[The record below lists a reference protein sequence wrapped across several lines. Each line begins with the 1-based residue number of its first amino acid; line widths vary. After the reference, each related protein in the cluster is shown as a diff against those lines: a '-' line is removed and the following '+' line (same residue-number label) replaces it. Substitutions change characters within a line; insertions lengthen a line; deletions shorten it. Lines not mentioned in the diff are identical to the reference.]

1 MSVLVVGSVAF
12 DTVTTPFG
20 KREKILGG
28 SATYF
33 SYSCSFFAPVH
44 LVAVVG
50 EDFPREHRK
59 LLEDKGVNL
68 DGLQVAPGKTFH
80 WGGAYQYDM
89 NEAETEFTDL
99 NVFQDFHPRLPESC
113 RSCEYVLLANIDP
126 DLQLEVLDQVEKPR
140 LVAGDTM
147 NLWLELKK
155 ERVEEVIGRLDILI
169 LNDAEA
175 RQFTGLVGLKN
186 AADRILELGPRAVVI
201 KKGEHGALLF
211 TRDEVFSAPGL
222 PLEKVVDPTGAGDSF
237 AGGFIGHLAR
247 SGESSFPALKQA
259 VIYGSVMA
267 SFNVEDFSLERLKR
281 IRPDDIKD
289 RYRRFQALSGF

>member
-20 KREKILGG
+20 KREKVLGG

-33 SYSCSFFAPVH
+33 SYSCSFFAPVC

-50 EDFPREHRK
+50 EDFPAGYRDLLRE
-59 LLEDKGVNL
+59 KGINL
-68 DGLQVAPGKTFH
+68 DGLQVAEGNTFH
-80 WGGAYQYDM
+80 WGGAYRYDM
-89 NEAETEFTDL
+89 NEAETEFTEL
-99 NVFQDFHPRLPESC
+99 NVFEGFHPRLTESGRNC
-113 RSCEYVLLANIDP
+113 GYVLLANIDP
-126 DLQLEVLDQVEKPR
+126 DLQLEVLEQVSEPR
-140 LVAGDTM
+140 LVVGDTM
-147 NLWLELKK
+147 NLWIELKK
-155 ERVEEVIGRLDILI
+155 KRVEEVIGRLDILI
-169 LNDAEA
+169 FNDAEA
-175 RQFTGLVGLKN
+175 RQFTGEVGLKN

-211 TRDEVFSAPGL
+211 TREAMFSAPGL

-247 SGESSFPALKQA
+247 TGKSDFSDLKRA

-267 SFNVEDFSLERLKR
+267 SFNVEDFSLERLKT
-281 IRPDDIKD
+281 IGEDDIKD
-289 RYRRFQALSGF
+289 RYRRFKELADF

>member
-12 DTVTTPFG
+12 DTVATPFG

-33 SYSCSFFAPVH
+33 SFSCSFFAPVF

-50 EDFPREHRK
+50 RDFPDEHRR
-59 LLEDKGVNL
+59 LLEEKGINL
-68 DGLQVAPGKTFH
+68 EGLQVAEGNTFH
-80 WGGAYQYDM
+80 WGGSYHFDM

-99 NVFQDFHPRLPESC
+99 NVFENFHPRLPESC
-113 RSCEYVLLANIDP
+113 RNCEYVLLANIDP
-126 DLQLEVLDQVEKPR
+126 DLQLEVLQQVKNPR
-140 LVAGDTM
+140 LVVGDTM
-147 NLWLELKK
+147 NLWIELKK
-155 ERVEEVIGRLDILI
+155 ERVKEVIGRLDILI

-175 RQFTGLVGLKN
+175 RQLTGEVGLKN
-186 AADRILELGPRAVVI
+186 AADQVLALGPRAVVI

-211 TRDEVFSAPGL
+211 TRQEIFSAPGL

-237 AGGFIGHLAR
+237 AGGFMGYLAR
-247 SGESSFPALKQA
+247 TGDDSFAALRKA

-281 IRPDDIKD
+281 VGEDDIKD
-289 RYRRFQALSGF
+289 RYRRFQELADF

>member
-12 DTVTTPFG
+12 DTVATPFG
-20 KREKILGG
+20 RREKILGG

-33 SYSCSFFAPVH
+33 SYSCSFFAPVY

-50 EDFPREHRK
+50 EDFPREYRQ
-59 LLEDKGVNL
+59 LLENKGINL
-68 DGLQVAPGKTFH
+68 EGLQVAPGKTFH
-80 WGGAYQYDM
+80 WGGAYRYDM

-99 NVFQDFHPRLPESC
+99 NVFQDFHPRLPESV
-113 RSCEYVLLANIDP
+113 RACEYVLLANIDP
-126 DLQLEVLDQVEKPR
+126 DLQLEVLDQVDKPR
-140 LVAGDTM
+140 LVVGDTM
-147 NLWLELKK
+147 NLWIELKK
-155 ERVEEVIGRLDILI
+155 ERVAEVISRLDILI

-175 RQFTGLVGLKN
+175 RQFTGRVGLKS
-186 AADRILELGPRAVVI
+186 AADYILGLGPRAVVI

-211 TRDEVFSAPGL
+211 TREEIFSAPGL

-247 SGESSFPALKQA
+247 TGETSFAALKQA

-267 SFNVEDFSLERLKR
+267 SFNVEDFSLERLKQISR
-281 IRPDDIKD
+281 NDIKD
-289 RYRRFQALSGF
+289 RYLVFQELAAF

>member
-1 MSVLVVGSVAF
+1 MPVLVVGSVAF

-20 KREKILGG
+20 RREKILGG

-33 SYSCSFFAPVH
+33 SYSCSFFAPVY

-50 EDFPREHRK
+50 EDFPREYRE
-59 LLEDKGVNL
+59 LLEKKGVNL

-80 WGGAYQYDM
+80 WGGAYRYDM

-99 NVFQDFHPRLPESC
+99 NVFQNFHPRLPESV
-113 RSCEYVLLANIDP
+113 RGCEYVLLANIDP
-126 DLQLEVLDQVEKPR
+126 DLQLEVLGQVKKPR
-140 LVAGDTM
+140 LVVGDTM
-147 NLWLELKK
+147 NLWIELKK
-155 ERVEEVIGRLDILI
+155 EKVREVIGLLDVLI

-175 RQFTGLVGLKN
+175 RQFTGRVGLKS
-186 AADRILELGPRAVVI
+186 AAGRILELGPRAVVI

-211 TRDEVFSAPGL
+211 TREEIFSAPGL

-237 AGGFIGHLAR
+237 AGGFMGYLAQT
-247 SGESSFPALKQA
+247 GETSFGALKKA

-281 IRPDDIKD
+281 IHQDDIKD
-289 RYRRFQALSGF
+289 RYLVFQELACF